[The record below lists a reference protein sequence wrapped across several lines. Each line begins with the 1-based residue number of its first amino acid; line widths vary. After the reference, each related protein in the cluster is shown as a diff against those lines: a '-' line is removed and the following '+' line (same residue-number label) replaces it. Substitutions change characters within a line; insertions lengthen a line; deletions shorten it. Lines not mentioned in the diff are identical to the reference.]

1 MNFSTESEM
10 NLNKKE
16 GKERCLKLK
25 AKKLKNYW
33 PTIRLNSMRKPEDV
47 YKRQIQTRKMHKA
60 EENSDN
66 GCNGGCSSCP
76 HHNLCGHD
84 EKK

>member
-1 MNFSTESEM
+1 MNFSTESET

-33 PTIRLNSMRKPEDV
+33 PTSRLNSMRKPD
-47 YKRQIQTRKMHKA
+47 RQRQRADLYVGRHR
-60 EENSDN
+60 
-66 GCNGGCSSCP
+66 
-76 HHNLCGHD
+76 
-84 EKK
+84 